1 MALHRAIWHKQDR
14 LGRQRDAEVIFE
26 VKDGRIIFI
35 RSDFAF
41 KDAIKAMRGA
51 KYHGYDAENPRRI
64 WSAEDC
70 HRNWLSI
77 RCLAGENIYANF
89 DRPLQ
94 RYEYKRPLMPH
105 QCDLTD
111 AGLTYHYQIWAAE
124 MGVGKTLSAQEVIE
138 RSGHLEWWWVGPK
151 TSLPNIRREF
161 RKWAFSSDL
170 IPVEFMTYEGLV
182 RRMDDWKP
190 GDPIPFGVIFDESS
204 KLKTWTA
211 QRTQAAAKL
220 ADLIRTTHGDAG
232 FVILMSGTPSPKT
245 PVDWWAQAE
254 IAWPGFLAE
263 GSDKSFRARLSFMKL
278 HQFDSGVAVNKVEGW
293 RDDEHKCSGCG
304 EFAEHLNHQVDLCE
318 DPTDFHEFKPS
329 VNEVALLPRRLKGL
343 VVIKHKKDC
352 LTLPDKRYRRVYCK
366 PHPSALRVARVL
378 ANAAPN
384 AVTGMTLLREL
395 SDGFQYRDVQDGT
408 TRCTH
413 CTDGKIAEWIDSD
426 NVARTYRSID
436 ILDLETVARLQ
447 KTEIECPACKGTQEM
462 PKYVRETNE
471 VACPKDK
478 ALKALLE
485 ENEEQGRI
493 VVFAGFTGSVDRCVR
508 LCQEEGWE
516 VVRCDGRGY
525 HVTTH
530 KGDVV
535 RDAEPL
541 DYWADLAGNPR
552 VAFVAHP
559 ESGGMSLTLTEA
571 RMAVYWS
578 NSWKPEYRVQS
589 EDRLHRLGTD
599 LNKGVLIV
607 DLIHLPSDDRVLE
620 VIRAN
625 RRLELMSM
633 GEVMGNIDWENP
645 KGTDDELLVVD
656 VAV

>member
-1 MALHRAIWHKQDR
+1 MSLHRAVWHKTDN
-14 LGRQRDAEVIFE
+14 LGRLRDAEVIFE

-35 RSDFAF
+35 RSDYAF
-41 KDAIKAMRGA
+41 KDAIKAMRGS
-51 KYHGYDAENPRRI
+51 KYHGYDTKNPRRI
-64 WSAEDC
+64 WSVEDC
-70 HRNWLSI
+70 HRNWMSI
-77 RCLAGENIYANF
+77 RFLAGEDIYSNF
-89 DRPLQ
+89 DRELE
-94 RYEYKRPLMPH
+94 RHEYKRPLMPH

-138 RSGHLEWWWVGPK
+138 RSGHQEWWWIGPK
-151 TSLPNIRREF
+151 TSLPNIQREF
-161 RKWAFSSDL
+161 RKWSF
-170 IPVEFMTYEGLV
+170 PFGQFNVELMTYEGLK
-182 RRMDDWKP
+182 RRMDNWKP
-190 GDPIPFGVIFDESS
+190 GDLVPIGVIFDESS

-220 ADLIRTTHGDAG
+220 ADLIRSTHGANG

-263 GSDKSFRARLSFMKL
+263 GSDKAFRARLSFMKL

-293 RDDEHKCSGCG
+293 RDDERKCNECG
-304 EFAEHLNHQVDLCE
+304 ELAEHLNHQAESCE
-318 DPTDFHEFKPS
+318 DPTDYHEFKPS

-352 LTLPDKRYRRVYCK
+352 LSLPDKRYRHVYCK
-366 PHPSALRVARVL
+366 PHPSTLRVAQAL

-395 SDGFQYRDVQDGT
+395 SDGFLYRDVQAGT

-413 CTDGKIAEWIDSD
+413 CSEGKIAEWTDSD
-426 NVARTYRSID
+426 NLDRVYRSID
-436 ILDLETVARLQ
+436 ILDLDIVARLQ
-447 KTEIECPACKGTQEM
+447 KTEITCPACNGSQAM

-471 VACPKDK
+471 VPCPKDK
-478 ALKALLE
+478 ALKSLLE
-485 ENEEQGRI
+485 ENEEQGRL

-508 LCQEEGWE
+508 LCQEEAWD

-525 HVTTH
+525 RVTTH
-530 KGDVV
+530 KGEIVADI
-535 RDAEPL
+535 EPL
-541 DYWADLAGNPR
+541 DYWADLARFPR
-552 VAFVAHP
+552 VVFVAHP

-607 DLIHLPSDDRVLE
+607 DLIHLPSDERVLE

-625 RRLELMSM
+625 RRLELMTM
-633 GEVMGNIDWENP
+633 GEVMGDIDWENP
-645 KGTDDELLVVD
+645 KGMDDEMLTVD
-656 VAV
+656 VAA